1 MELANKEYPINSKI
15 IVGYGTL
22 YWDILVDKESERIKT
37 ELIDTRN
44 INPQGISLSFSQCVQ
59 KRAQQCE
66 DMLVKCC
73 KKHILRQQNLVA
85 LKISL
90 WCIAN
95 NTIKA
100 GMSKIESLTIDE
112 K

>member
-44 INPQGISLSFSQCVQ
+44 INPQGISWSFSQCVQ
-59 KRAQQCE
+59 KLAQQSE

-73 KKHILRQQNLVA
+73 KKHNTTA
-85 LKISL
+85 TEPSGFKNISMVH
-90 WCIAN
+90 C
-95 NTIKA
+95 
-100 GMSKIESLTIDE
+100 
-112 K
+112 

>member
-59 KRAQQCE
+59 KRAQ
-66 DMLVKCC
+66 
-73 KKHILRQQNLVA
+73 
-85 LKISL
+85 
-90 WCIAN
+90 
-95 NTIKA
+95 
-100 GMSKIESLTIDE
+100 
-112 K
+112 